1 MIELESTFADVTKAH
16 ERAAKAGLIGDFAE
30 VLQAHAALADTLA
43 RMEEA
48 IEFALDRINQAENT
62 LEKYERSI

>member
-1 MIELESTFADVTKAH
+1 MTELESTFADVTQAH
-16 ERAAKAGLIGDFAE
+16 EIAAKAGLTGEFAE

-43 RMEEA
+43 KMSEA
-48 IEFALDRINQAENT
+48 IEFALDRMNQAENT